1 MNTSPEAFA
10 LAHADT
16 AKPLLLDEDHITENW
31 PMPAVK
37 VWAPVERVPLFAR
50 VREFVRDVL
59 EPGVDL

>member
-1 MNTSPEAFA
+1 MKRTYISG
-10 LAHADT
+10 
-16 AKPLLLDEDHITENW
+16 
-31 PMPAVK
+31 PMPVVK

>member
-1 MNTSPEAFA
+1 MNPEAFA
-10 LAHADT
+10 LAHDDT

-31 PMPAVK
+31 PMPVVK
-37 VWAPVERVPLFAR
+37 VWAPVECVPLLAR